1 MFKSKFIISLTVFIF
16 FLIFTSIIKNETR
29 LIEKKISNLNTNI
42 IKIKKNINEAQ
53 LDFFYLSSPAEL
65 EEKLNII
72 GVKNYQPIKFSNI
85 FFNISDFTK
94 IENKI
99 SNLKNINEK
108 KIQK

>member
-1 MFKSKFIISLTVFIF
+1 MFKSKFIMSLTVFIF

-42 IKIKKNINEAQ
+42 INIKKNINEAQ

-72 GVKNYQPIKFSNI
+72 GFKNYQPIKFSNI
-85 FFNISDFTK
+85 FFNIFNFTK

-99 SNLKNINEK
+99 SNLKNVNEK